1 MEEYHRHV
9 EALEALLVR
18 VRDQQ
23 YDWRTANNDVLKA
36 ALIVLPKE
44 TTPIDPELKVGTKAY
59 LIAKLEGPM
68 SDKLKQLHGGVEV
81 EREEVYVS
89 ESDREPIDAA

>member
-9 EALEALLVR
+9 EIVDALLLR

-23 YDWRTANNDVLKA
+23 YDWRTANNDALRA
-36 ALIVLPKE
+36 ALNVLPKA

-68 SDKLKQLHGGVEV
+68 SDKLKQLHGRVEV
-81 EREEVYVS
+81 EREEVSVS

>member
-1 MEEYHRHV
+1 MTDT
-9 EALEALLVR
+9 LEALLVR
-18 VRDQQ
+18 VHDQQ
-23 YDWRTANNDVLKA
+23 NDWRTANNDVLKA
-36 ALIVLPKE
+36 ALMLLPKA
-44 TTPIDPELKVGTKAY
+44 TTPIDPELKAY

-68 SDKLKQLHGGVEV
+68 FDKLRQLHGGVEV